1 MVKHHDIKSKYRVI
15 KHTVA
20 GIFALLLIMLVT
32 LYLFENNLKN
42 VTLNFNGHVYAART
56 LETTIAGFMA
66 DNNIPFDDDVDF
78 ISVDVNNQL
87 EKESNTIAIK
97 TAVPVTVKWDG
108 RKEEV
113 MTYLNTVGELL
124 DDLKINVYE
133 DDRLV
138 NCTID
143 SPLTPNMMIEIIRVT
158 KGVKVEKSLLQ
169 NYIQLVENQN
179 MALNE
184 TNVLDYGQLGEKTY
198 VYEVIYE
205 NGVEVSRHLALE
217 EVTVEPKNKII
228 EIGVIPSKVDPNTGR
243 TFMYLRYETFVA
255 TAYTL
260 DPEECG
266 GKVPGDPAYGI
277 TASGMKADIG
287 VIAVDKSVIPFGTKV
302 YIETISGAFQNYG
315 FAVAGDTGSGING
328 KRIDLFMYDKQ
339 DALDWG
345 IRKVRVYFIYE
356 K

>member
-1 MVKHHDIKSKYRVI
+1 MVKHHDAKSKYRVI
-15 KHTVA
+15 KHTIA

-32 LYLFENNLKN
+32 LYIFENNLKN

-56 LETTIAGFMA
+56 LETTIAGFMK
-66 DNNIPFDDDVDF
+66 DNNIPFNDNVDF
-78 ISVDVNNQL
+78 ISVDVNDSL
-87 EKESNTIAIK
+87 EKEANTIAIK

-108 RKEEV
+108 NEKEV
-113 MTYLNTVGELL
+113 MTYYETVGQLL
-124 DDLKINVYE
+124 DEMKITVYE
-133 DDRLV
+133 DDKLL
-138 NCTID
+138 NCSLDT
-143 SPLTPNMMIEIIRVT
+143 SLSANMTIEIVRVT
-158 KGVKVEKSLLQ
+158 KGIKIEKTLLQ
-169 NYIQLVENQN
+169 NYIELIENQN

-184 TNVLDYGQLGEKTY
+184 THVLDDGQLGEKTY
-198 VYEVIYE
+198 IYEITYE
-205 NGVEVSRHLALE
+205 NGVEVNRQLSLE
-217 EVTVEPKNKII
+217 EVTREPVNKKI
-228 EIGVIPSKVDPNTGR
+228 EIGVIPSKTDPNTGK

-260 DPEECG
+260 DPDECG
-266 GKVPGDPAYGI
+266 GKAPGDPGYGI
-277 TASGMKADIG
+277 TASGMKADTG

-315 FAVAGDTGSGING
+315 FAVAGDTGTGIKGN
-328 KRIDLFMYDKQ
+328 RIDLFMYDKQ